1 MKMFRS
7 GLSALLLL
15 IGVVFWS
22 GSASAGGPPSTAAPH
37 FPMKVQT
44 PNGVVTIKSQPRA
57 IISLSASATEMLYAI
72 GAGSQVK
79 AVDKYS
85 NYPPKAPMTSLDGFS
100 ASAEAI
106 AKYKPDL
113 VIVSYDPASF
123 RAQMAKL
130 RIPVIYD
137 PAAPTL
143 AVAYAQYIR
152 LGRATGHL
160 QGALKEVK
168 YLKSRITSI
177 VSSTPQATPGTTYY
191 WELDPT
197 YYSVTSSTFMGQL
210 MSLLGLKSIA
220 DAVGVNSNGGYPQL
234 NSEFILQANPT
245 YIFLADSKCCQASAQ
260 TVTARP
266 GWSTMTAVANNR
278 ILTLDD
284 DVASRWGPRIVTL
297 LQQVANF
304 LKSQQG

>member
-1 MKMFRS
+1 MKTIRA

-15 IGVVFWS
+15 LGALSWAA
-22 GSASAGGPPSTAAPH
+22 SASATAPTATVRYP
-37 FPMKVQT
+37 VAIRTQYGT
-44 PNGVVTIKSQPRA
+44 VTIKSQPKA
-57 IISLSASATEMLYAI
+57 IISLSATATEMLYAI
-72 GAGSQVK
+72 GAGPQVK

-85 NYPPKAPMTSLDGFS
+85 NYPKNAPITNLNGFS
-100 ASAEAI
+100 VSAEAL

-113 VIVSYDPASF
+113 VVVSYDPASF

-130 RIPVIYD
+130 KIPVLYD

-143 AVAYAQYIR
+143 AVAYEQYIG
-152 LGRATGHL
+152 LGKATGHL
-160 QGALKEVK
+160 QQALNEVK
-168 YLKSRITSI
+168 DLKSRIAAI
-177 VSSTPQATPGTTYY
+177 VKSTPRATAGSTYY

-210 MSLLGLKSIA
+210 MSLLGLTSIA
-220 DAVGVNSNGGYPQL
+220 DTVGVNSNGGYPQL

-260 TVTARP
+260 TVAARP
-266 GWSTMTAVANNR
+266 GWSAMSAVANHR

-284 DVASRWGPRIVTL
+284 DIASRWGPRIVIL

>member
-1 MKMFRS
+1 MKIFRS
-7 GLSALLLL
+7 GLSALLLIL
-15 IGVVFWS
+15 GAVFWS
-22 GSASAGGPPSTAAPH
+22 SGASASDAHSTAAAH
-37 FPMKVQT
+37 FPVRVRT
-44 PNGVVTIKSQPRA
+44 PYGLVYIKSQPRS
-57 IISLSASATEMLYAI
+57 IVSLSATATEMLYAI

-85 NYPPKAPMTSLDGFS
+85 NFPTNAPMTNLDGFS

-113 VIVSYDPASF
+113 VIVSYAPASF

-130 RIPVIYD
+130 KIPVIYD

-143 AVAYAQYIR
+143 AVAYQQYVG
-152 LGRATGHL
+152 LGKATGHL
-160 QGALKEVK
+160 QRALNEVK
-168 YLKSRITSI
+168 YLKNRIATI
-177 VSSTPQATPGTTYY
+177 VKSTPHVAPGTTYY

-245 YIFLADSKCCQASAQ
+245 YIFLADSKCCQASTQ
-260 TVTARP
+260 TVAARP
-266 GWSTMTAVANNR
+266 GWSTISAVANNR
-278 ILTLDD
+278 MLTFDD
-284 DVASRWGPRIVTL
+284 DIASRWGPRIVNL

-304 LKSQQG
+304 LKSQRS

>member
-1 MKMFRS
+1 MKLIRS
-7 GLSALLLL
+7 GLSALFLLVGA
-15 IGVVFWS
+15 IVWS
-22 GSASAGGPPSTAAPH
+22 GTAHAANVTSQ
-37 FPMKVQT
+37 FPVSVHTQY
-44 PNGVVTIKSQPRA
+44 GDVTIKSRPTS
-57 IISLSASATEMLYAI
+57 IVSLSATATEMLYAI

-79 AVDKYS
+79 AVDMYS
-85 NYPPKAPMTSLDGFS
+85 NYPKNAPITKLNGFT

-130 RIPVIYD
+130 KIPVLYD

-143 AVAYAQYIR
+143 AIAYQQYVG
-152 LGRATGHL
+152 LGRATGNL
-160 QGALKEVK
+160 QKALNEVQ
-168 YLKSRITSI
+168 YLESRISTI
-177 VSSTPQATPGTTYY
+177 VKTTPRPVAGATYY

-234 NSEFILQANPT
+234 NAEFILQANPT
-245 YIFLADSKCCQASAQ
+245 YIFLADSKCCQASPT
-260 TVTARP
+260 TVAARP
-266 GWSTMTAVANNR
+266 GWSAMSAVTTKR

-284 DVASRWGPRIVTL
+284 DIASRWGPRIVIL
-297 LQQVANF
+297 LQQVSNF
-304 LKSQQG
+304 LKSQNG

>member
-1 MKMFRS
+1 MKMIRS
-7 GLSALLLL
+7 GLSALFLLL
-15 IGVVFWS
+15 GALVWS
-22 GSASAGGPPSTAAPH
+22 SGASASGTHSTTVIR
-37 FPMKVQT
+37 FPVSVKTPYGKVL
-44 PNGVVTIKSQPRA
+44 IKSRPTA
-57 IISLSASATEMLYAI
+57 IVSLSATATEMLYAI

-85 NYPPKAPMTSLDGFS
+85 NYPPKAPMTNLDGFS

-130 RIPVIYD
+130 KIPVIYD

-143 AVAYAQYIR
+143 AVAYQQYIG
-152 LGRATGHL
+152 LGKATGHL
-160 QGALKEVK
+160 RQAHVEVNHLKTRIAAIVK
-168 YLKSRITSI
+168 
-177 VSSTPQATPGTTYY
+177 STPRAAPGTTYY

-260 TVTARP
+260 TVAARP

-284 DVASRWGPRIVTL
+284 DIASRWGPRIVTL

>member
-1 MKMFRS
+1 MKMFRP

-15 IGVVFWS
+15 FGTVLWS
-22 GSASAGGPPSTAAPH
+22 GSASAHGAHANAAVH
-37 FPMKVQT
+37 FPIKVRT
-44 PNGVVTIKSQPRA
+44 SSGVVTIKSRPKA

-85 NYPPKAPMTSLDGFS
+85 NYPPNAPVTGLNGFS

-106 AKYKPDL
+106 AKYRPDL

-123 RAQMAKL
+123 SAQMAKL
-130 RIPVIYD
+130 KIPVIYD
-137 PAAPTL
+137 PAAPSL
-143 AVAYAQYIR
+143 AVAYQQYVG
-152 LGRATGHL
+152 LGQATGHV
-160 QGALKEVK
+160 QGALTEVSR
-168 YLKSRITSI
+168 LKSGIASI
-177 VSSTPQATPGTTYY
+177 VKSTPQASPGTTYY

-220 DAVGVNSNGGYPQL
+220 DAVGANSNGGYPQL
-234 NSEFILQANPT
+234 NSEFILQANPS

-260 TVTARP
+260 TVAARP
-266 GWSTMTAVANNR
+266 GWSSMTAVANNR

-284 DVASRWGPRIVTL
+284 DVASRWGPRIITL
-297 LQQVANF
+297 LQQVADF

>member
-1 MKMFRS
+1 MKTIRA
-7 GLSALLLL
+7 GLSALLVLL
-15 IGVVFWS
+15 GVVLWT
-22 GSASAGGPPSTAAPH
+22 ASANASGPVSTTTVRYP
-37 FPMKVQT
+37 VGIRTQYGT
-44 PNGVVTIKSQPRA
+44 VTIKSQPKA
-57 IISLSASATEMLYAI
+57 IISLSATATEMLYAI
-72 GAGSQVK
+72 GAGPQVK

-85 NYPPKAPMTSLDGFS
+85 NYPKNAPITNLNGFS
-100 ASAEAI
+100 VSAEAL

-113 VIVSYDPASF
+113 VVVSYDPASF

-130 RIPVIYD
+130 KIPVLYD

-143 AVAYAQYIR
+143 AVAYEQYIG
-152 LGRATGHL
+152 LGKATGHL
-160 QGALKEVK
+160 QQALNEVK
-168 YLKSRITSI
+168 DLKSRIAAI
-177 VSSTPQATPGTTYY
+177 VKSTPRATAGSTYY

-210 MSLLGLKSIA
+210 MSLLGLTSIA
-220 DAVGVNSNGGYPQL
+220 DTVGVNSNGGYPQL

-260 TVTARP
+260 TVAARP
-266 GWSTMTAVANNR
+266 GWSAMSAVANHR

-284 DVASRWGPRIVTL
+284 DIASRWGPRIVIL